1 MHLKIRKEQL
11 LNLKQRKK
19 EEAMHIEDVANYT
32 NRN

>member
-11 LNLKQRKK
+11 LLKQGKK